1 MDPVDKHVEDF
12 LIHIRI
18 ERNYSAATEHS
29 YRFALSHFLQF
40 LTQTDRQLTDKN
52 CIPEFIRYLQDRGNC
67 DITIAHRLAVLKSFF
82 AYLLRKGIVR
92 KGRLPAIE
100 KYKTTRKIISIPTEG
115 EVNLFINSI
124 EEEYQQVQA
133 HMDTGSPQT
142 NGKEKAKSFSLFRDL
157 TLFTLITATGLRISE
172 ALRITEPDINWN
184 DFSIKIL
191 GKGSKERLIYFG
203 IERLKELLRRLLELK
218 QELGIESPYLFVS
231 YQHKAPL
238 TPRYVQKIMKAF
250 LAKTSSSCYTPH
262 TLRHYYATRSIEKE
276 ANIKAIAVLLGHA
289 DVSTTLKMYCHI
301 SAQVLKQVF
310 ETLNPFSTITLPVE
324 QMIQLRYE
332 TLVNL

>member
-18 ERNYSAATEHS
+18 ERNYSPATEQS
-29 YRFALSHFLQF
+29 YRFALSHFLHF
-40 LTQTDRQLTDKN
+40 LTQTNLELTDKK
-52 CIPEFIRYLQDRGNC
+52 CIMEFIRYLQDRGNC

-82 AYLLRKGIVR
+82 AYLVRKGIVR
-92 KGRLPAIE
+92 KNRLPAIE

-115 EVNLFINSI
+115 EVNLFIQSI
-124 EEEYQQVQA
+124 EEEYQQLQA
-133 HMDTGSPQT
+133 HMETGSQT
-142 NGKEKAKSFSLFRDL
+142 NGKQKAKSFSLFRDL

-203 IERLKELLRRLLELK
+203 IERLKELLRRLLDLK

-231 YQHKAPL
+231 YQHKTPL
-238 TPRYVQKIMKAF
+238 SPRYIQKIMKAF
-250 LAKTSSSCYTPH
+250 LAKIPSSCYTPH
-262 TLRHYYATRSIEKE
+262 TLRHYYASRSIEKG

-301 SAQVLKQVF
+301 SAQYLKQVF

-324 QMIQLRYE
+324 QIIKQRYE
-332 TLVNL
+332 LLVNI

>member
-18 ERNYSAATEHS
+18 ERNYSPATEHS
-29 YRFALSHFLQF
+29 YRFALSIFLQF
-40 LTQTDRQLTDKN
+40 LTQTHRELTDKK
-52 CIPEFIRYLQDRGNC
+52 CIPEFIRCLQDRGNG

-82 AYLLRKGIVR
+82 AYLVRKGIVR
-92 KGRLPAIE
+92 KNRMPVIE

-115 EVNLFINSI
+115 EVNLFIQSI
-124 EEEYQQVQA
+124 EEQYKQLHAQVEADSQ
-133 HMDTGSPQT
+133 P
-142 NGKEKAKSFSLFRDL
+142 NGKQKAKSFSLFRDL

-172 ALRITEPDINWN
+172 ALRIAEPEINWN

-218 QELGIESPYLFVS
+218 QQLGIESPYLFVS
-231 YQHKAPL
+231 CQHRAPV
-238 TPRYVQKIMKAF
+238 TPRYIQKLMKAF
-250 LAKTSSSCYTPH
+250 LTKTSSSCYTPH
-262 TLRHYYATRSIEKE
+262 TLRHYYATRSIEKG

-289 DVSTTLKMYCHI
+289 DVSTTLKMYCHL

-310 ETLNPFSTITLPVE
+310 ETLNPFSAITLPVE
-324 QMIQLRYE
+324 QMIKLRYE

>member
-1 MDPVDKHVEDF
+1 MDCVDKHVEDF

-18 ERNYSAATEHS
+18 ERNYSPATEQS
-29 YRFALSHFLQF
+29 YRFALIIFLQF
-40 LTQTDRQLTDKN
+40 LTQTNLELTDKK
-52 CIPEFIRYLQDRGNC
+52 CILEFIRYLQDRGNS

-82 AYLLRKGIVR
+82 SYLVRKGIVR
-92 KGRLPAIE
+92 KSRLPGIE
-100 KYKTTRKIISIPTEG
+100 KYKTTRKIISIPTDG
-115 EVNLFINSI
+115 EVNLFIQSI
-124 EEEYQQVQA
+124 EEQHKQLHAQVEA
-133 HMDTGSPQT
+133 DSHP
-142 NGKEKAKSFSLFRDL
+142 NGKQKAKSFSLFRDL

-203 IERLKELLRRLLELK
+203 IERLKELLRRLLDLK

-231 YQHKAPL
+231 YQHKTPL
-238 TPRYVQKIMKAF
+238 TPRYIQKIMKAF
-250 LAKTSSSCYTPH
+250 LAKIPSSCYTPH
-262 TLRHYYATRSIEKE
+262 TLRHYYASRSIEKG

-301 SAQVLKQVF
+301 SAQYLKQVF

-324 QMIQLRYE
+324 QIIKQRYE